1 MKNLLKSRNT
11 GFDRSSDH
19 FAGDRPFPYT
29 GYVYFHISGKY
40 ASEQYNRYASPCDC

>member
-1 MKNLLKSRNT
+1 MKKFIKIQKYRI
-11 GFDRSSDH
+11 DRSSDH

-40 ASEQYNRYASPCDC
+40 ASEQYNLCTPCDC